1 MTTKVAIINYGIG
14 NIRSLYNSLKKI
26 EIEAEIITDRELIYK
41 FNKVFLPGVGSYK
54 DAINMIKKIGW
65 EKSIKKFSSDK
76 SKSLFGICVGMQILS
91 TYGYEHGKSD
101 GLNIIEGDVEH
112 MDKQGCDLKLP
123 HIGWNN
129 IKILNNNLITE
140 NISNESNF
148 YFVNSYSY
156 KLINYNELIATT
168 NYGIEFPSIINKQ
181 NIFGTQFHPEKSS
194 KAGMQILK
202 NFINA

>member
-1 MTTKVAIINYGIG
+1 MTTKIAIINYGIG

-26 EIEAEIITDRELIYK
+26 EIDAEIILNPELIYN

-54 DAINMIKKIGW
+54 DAINRIKKFGW
-65 EKSIKKFSSDK
+65 EKPIKKFSCDK
-76 SKSLFGICVGMQILS
+76 NKKLFGICVGMQILS
-91 TYGYEHGKSD
+91 TYGLEHGKSE
-101 GLNIIEGDVEH
+101 GLNIIEGEVEH
-112 MDKQGCDLKLP
+112 MYKQGCDLKLP

-129 IKILNNNLITE
+129 IKILKNNLITE

-156 KLINYNELIATT
+156 KLMSSNRLIATT
-168 NYGIEFPSIINKQ
+168 NYGIEFPSIINSQ

-194 KAGMQILK
+194 KAGIQILK

>member
-14 NIRSLYNSLKKI
+14 NIRSLFNSLKKI
-26 EIEAEIITDRELIYK
+26 EIEAEIIVDPELISK

-65 EKSIKKFSSDK
+65 DKPIKNFSLNK
-76 SKSLFGICVGMQILS
+76 NNSLFGICVGMQILS
-91 TYGYEHGKSD
+91 THGYEHGISD
-101 GLNIIEGDVEH
+101 GLNIIEGNVHRLDTL
-112 MDKQGCDLKLP
+112 GCNLKLP

-129 IKILNNNLITE
+129 IKILNNSLITE
-140 NISNESNF
+140 NIPDEANF
-148 YFVNSYSY
+148 YFVNSYAY
-156 KLINYNELIATT
+156 KLMNSERLIATS
-168 NYGIEFPSIINKQ
+168 NYGIEFPSIIKRG

-194 KAGMQILK
+194 KAGIQILK

>member
-26 EIEAEIITDRELIYK
+26 EIEAEIIVNPELIYN
-41 FNKVFLPGVGSYK
+41 FDKVFLPGVGSYK
-54 DAINMIKKIGW
+54 NAIDRIKKIGW
-65 EKSIKKFSSDK
+65 QKPIKKFSSDK
-76 SKSLFGICVGMQILS
+76 NKQLFGICVGMQILS
-91 TYGYEHGKSD
+91 TYGFEHGESE
-101 GLNIIEGDVEH
+101 GLNIIEGNVEH
-112 MDKQGCDLKLP
+112 MDKQGCNLKLP

-129 IKILNNNLITE
+129 IKILKNNLITE
-140 NISNESNF
+140 NISDDSNF

-156 KLINYNELIATT
+156 KLMNSNKLIATS
-168 NYGIEFPSIINKQ
+168 NYGIEFPSIINNQ

-194 KAGMQILK
+194 KAGIQILK

>member
-1 MTTKVAIINYGIG
+1 MTIKVAIISYGLG

-26 EIEAEIITDRELIYK
+26 EIDAEIINDPEKIND

-54 DAINMIKKIGW
+54 DAIDRIRKLGW
-65 EKSIKKFSSDK
+65 ERAIKNFSSDNT
-76 SKSLFGICVGMQILS
+76 KSLFGICVGMQILS
-91 TYGYEHGKSD
+91 TYGYEYGKSN
-101 GLNIIEGDVEH
+101 GLNIIEGYVDR
-112 MDKQGCDLKLP
+112 MDKQGCILKLP

-129 IKILNNNLITE
+129 IKIINNSLITE

-148 YFVNSYSY
+148 YFINSYSF
-156 KLINYNELIATT
+156 KLENLNSLTATT
-168 NYGIEFPSIINKQ
+168 DYGIEFPSIINKQ

-194 KAGMQILK
+194 KAGIQILK

>member
-26 EIEAEIITDRELIYK
+26 EIEAEIITDPELIYK

-54 DAINMIKKIGW
+54 NAINMIKKIGW